1 MNKVKNV
8 YKAKAEMFS
17 LINKSE
23 LARKLEYTSGWI
35 IRLLNGK
42 VTTNKATAL
51 LIISLVNPAGKLEDY
66 FERKD

>member
-8 YKAKAEMFS
+8 YKAKTEMFYKV
-17 LINKSE
+17 NKSE

-51 LIISLVNPAGKLEDY
+51 LIVSLVNPAGKLEDY

>member
-17 LINKSE
+17 KVNKSE
-23 LARKLEYTSGWI
+23 LARKLEYTSGWV
-35 IRLLNGK
+35 IRLLNGR

-51 LIISLVNPAGKLEDY
+51 LIVNLVNPAGKFEDY
-66 FERKD
+66 LERKD

>member
-17 LINKSE
+17 KVNKSE
-23 LARKLEYTSGWI
+23 LARKLEYTSGWV

-51 LIISLVNPAGKLEDY
+51 LIVSIVNPAGKLEDY

>member
-8 YKAKAEMFS
+8 YKAKTEMFYKV
-17 LINKSE
+17 NKSE
-23 LARKLEYTSGWI
+23 LARKLEYTSGWV

-51 LIISLVNPAGKLEDY
+51 LIVSIVNPAGKLEDY

>member
-17 LINKSE
+17 KVNKSE
-23 LARKLEYTSGWI
+23 LARKLEYTSGWV

-51 LIISLVNPAGKLEDY
+51 LIVNLVNPAGKFEDY
-66 FERKD
+66 LERKD

>member
-51 LIISLVNPAGKLEDY
+51 LIVSLVNPAGKLEDY

>member
-8 YKAKAEMFS
+8 YKAKAEMFYKV
-17 LINKSE
+17 NKSE
-23 LARKLEYTSGWI
+23 LARKLEYTSGWV
-35 IRLLNGK
+35 IRLLNGR

-51 LIISLVNPAGKLEDY
+51 LIVNLVNPVGKLEDY

>member
-8 YKAKAEMFS
+8 YKAKTEMFS
-17 LINKSE
+17 KVNRSE

-51 LIISLVNPAGKLEDY
+51 LIVSLVNPVGKLEDY